1 MTMTEQPPA
10 RRSTAARVG
19 RSGRSGGAARAQ
31 DYRTVEERVAWGR
44 AWRDVAP
51 IEGHA
56 GYVINRR
63 RKDPVGILRAQDDAR
78 VQDLVPIRYGRMSAS
93 AFAFYRGSAAI
104 MAYDL
109 SSQKWTPGHT
119 QVCGDAHLSNFGVFA
134 SPERD
139 LVFDVNDFDETLPG
153 PFEWDV
159 KRLVASF
166 VLASRDRGF
175 KRKEA
180 RTAVRAALQAYRAA
194 IRELAQLGTLDVWY
208 FRVDEQMLLAA
219 VAQMGSQQGKGKKK
233 KKLVKKVAK
242 TATANFDAARRKTSM
257 KAAQKLT
264 EVVDGDHRFRED
276 PPLLSRAAITAEFRR
291 LVEVGF
297 ADYRAT
303 LPEDRRRLLERYD
316 LIDVAQK
323 VVGVGSVGTRAGIVL
338 LKGRDEADPLVMQF
352 KEATTS
358 VLEPYLGASTAS
370 QHGERV
376 VEGQR
381 YMQAASDIFLGWVR
395 GEGGRDYYI
404 RQLHDMKGSVDT
416 TTIQPIGLTA
426 YARLCGATLGR
437 AHARGGDVVAIDA
450 YIGTDDSFAEALEEF
465 AAVYADQA
473 EQDYGQ
479 LQQAI
484 SEGKIQVQTGI

>member
-1 MTMTEQPPA
+1 MTERLQA

-19 RSGRSGGAARAQ
+19 RAGRSKGAARAHV
-31 DYRTVEERVAWGR
+31 YRTVEERVARGR
-44 AWRDVAP
+44 AWRDAAP

-56 GYVINRR
+56 KYAINRR

-78 VQDLVPIRYGRMSAS
+78 VHDLVPIRYGRMSAS

-119 QVCGDAHLSNFGVFA
+119 QLCGDAHLSNFGVFG

-175 KRKEA
+175 KRKDA
-180 RTAVRAALQAYRAA
+180 RTAVHAALEAYRAA
-194 IRELAQLGTLDVWY
+194 ITELAHLGTLDVWY
-208 FRVDEQMLLAA
+208 TRIDEQMLLDAI
-219 VAQMGSQQGKGKKK
+219 AQMGSQLGKGNRPSLKR
-233 KKLVKKVAK
+233 ATK

-264 EVVDGDHRFRED
+264 EVVDGHHQFRED
-276 PPLLSRAAITAEFRR
+276 PPLLSRAAITEEFRR

-303 LPEDRRRLLERYD
+303 LPQDRRRLLERYH
-316 LIDVAQK
+316 LMDVAQK
-323 VVGVGSVGTRAGIVL
+323 VVGVGSVGTRAGIL
-338 LKGRDEADPLVMQF
+338 LLRGRDEADPLIMQF

-358 VLEPYLGASTAS
+358 VLEPYVGASTAS

-395 GEGGRDYYI
+395 GEGGRDFYV

-426 YARLCGATLGR
+426 YARLCGATLAR

-450 YIGTDDSFAEALEEF
+450 YLGTDDSFAEALEEF

-484 SEGKIQVQTGI
+484 TEGKIQVQTGI

>member
-1 MTMTEQPPA
+1 MTEQQPA
-10 RRSTAARVG
+10 RRLTPSGASGLGELDKTSRVHAY
-19 RSGRSGGAARAQ
+19 RSL
-31 DYRTVEERVAWGR
+31 EERVARGL
-44 AWRDVAP
+44 AWRETAP

-56 GYVINRR
+56 GYSINRHR
-63 RKDPVGILRAQDDAR
+63 ESPVGILRAQDDAR
-78 VQDLVPIRYGRMSAS
+78 VLELVPIRYGRMSAS
-93 AFAFYRGSAAI
+93 AFSFYRGSAAI

-109 SSQKWTPGHT
+109 ASQKWTPGHT
-119 QVCGDAHLSNFGVFA
+119 QLCGDAHLSNFGVFA

-180 RTAVRAALQAYRAA
+180 RVAVRAALEGYRVA
-194 IRELAQLGTLDVWY
+194 IAELAKLGNLDLWY
-208 FRVDEQMLLAA
+208 TRIDEQMLLDAI
-219 VAQMGSQQGKGKKK
+219 AQMGTQEGKGKGKGK
-233 KKLVKKVAK
+233 VVKS
-242 TATANFDAARRKTSM
+242 ATKRATENFDKARRRTSM

-264 EVVDGDHRFRED
+264 EIVDGHYQFRED
-276 PPLLSRAAITAEFRR
+276 PPLLSRAVVSADERR
-291 LVEVGF
+291 AVEVGF
-297 ADYRAT
+297 RDYRASLT
-303 LPEDRRRLLERYD
+303 DDRRRLLERYR

-338 LKGRDEADPLVMQF
+338 LEGRDVADPLVMQF

-370 QHGERV
+370 QHGQRV

-395 GEGGRDYYI
+395 GEGGRDFYV
-404 RQLHDMKGSVDT
+404 RQLHDMKGSVDID
-416 TTIQPIGLTA
+416 TILPFGLTA
-426 YARLCGATLGR
+426 YARLCGATLAR
-437 AHARGGDVVAIDA
+437 AHARGGDVVEIDA
-450 YIGTDDSFAEALEEF
+450 YIGTDGTFTDSLEEF
-465 AAVYADQA
+465 AHIYADQA
-473 EQDYGQ
+473 QQDYAQ
-479 LQQAI
+479 LKQAI
-484 SEGKIQVQTGI
+484 SDGKIPIQVGI

>member
-1 MTMTEQPPA
+1 MARPPA
-10 RRSTAARVG
+10 RKSTATRVRRAD
-19 RSGRSGGAARAQ
+19 RSVGAARAH
-31 DYRTVEERVAWGR
+31 DYRTVEERVERGR

-56 GYVINRR
+56 KYAINRR

-119 QVCGDAHLSNFGVFA
+119 QLCGDAHLSNFGVFG

-166 VLASRDRGF
+166 VLAARDRGF
-175 KRKEA
+175 KRREA
-180 RTAVRAALQAYRAA
+180 RTAVAAALQAYRAA
-194 IRELAQLGTLDVWY
+194 ITELAHLGTLDVWY
-208 FRVDEQMLLAA
+208 TRIDEQMLLAA
-219 VAQMGSQQGKGKKK
+219 IAQMSSQQGKDKAIKRA
-233 KKLVKKVAK
+233 AK
-242 TATANFDAARRKTSM
+242 SATASFDAARRKTSM

-264 EVVDGDHRFRED
+264 EVVDGHHQFRED
-276 PPLLSRAAITAEFRR
+276 PPLLSRAATEESRR

-303 LPEDRRRLLERYD
+303 LPQDRRRLLERYH

-358 VLEPYLGASTAS
+358 VLEPYVGASTAS

-395 GEGGRDYYI
+395 GEGGRDFYV

-416 TTIQPIGLTA
+416 TTILPVGLTA
-426 YARLCGATLGR
+426 YARLCGATLAR

-450 YIGTDDSFAEALEEF
+450 YIGTDGSFAEALEEF

-484 SEGKIQVQTGI
+484 TEGKIEVQTGI

>member
-1 MTMTEQPPA
+1 
-10 RRSTAARVG
+10 
-19 RSGRSGGAARAQ
+19 
-31 DYRTVEERVAWGR
+31 
-44 AWRDVAP
+44 VAP
-51 IEGHA
+51 IDGHA
-56 GYVINRR
+56 SYAISRR
-63 RKDPVGILRAQDDAR
+63 RKDPVAILRAQDDAR

-119 QVCGDAHLSNFGVFA
+119 QLCGDAHLSNFGVFGA
-134 SPERD
+134 PDRD

-159 KRLVASF
+159 KRLVASV

-180 RTAVRAALQAYRAA
+180 RTAVRAALQGYRAT
-194 IRELAQLGTLDVWY
+194 ITELAQLGTLDVWY
-208 FRVDEQMLLAA
+208 KRIDEKMLLDAI
-219 VAQMGSQQGKGKKK
+219 AQMGSQQGKGKKLK
-233 KKLVKKVAK
+233 RAAR
-242 TATANFDAARRKTSM
+242 TATADFDAARRKTSM
-257 KAAQKLT
+257 KAAKKLT
-264 EVVDGDHRFRED
+264 EVVDGHHQFRED
-276 PPLLSRAAITAEFRR
+276 PPLLSRAAATEEYRR
-291 LVEVGF
+291 LVQVGF
-297 ADYRAT
+297 SDYRAT
-303 LPEDRRRLLERYD
+303 LPDDRRRLLERFH

-323 VVGVGSVGTRAGIVL
+323 VVGVGSVGTRAGIL
-338 LKGRDEADPLVMQF
+338 LFKGRDDADPLVMQF
-352 KEATTS
+352 KEATSS

-376 VEGQR
+376 VHGQC

-395 GEGGRDYYI
+395 GEGGRDFYV

-426 YARLCGATLGR
+426 YARLCGTTLAR
-437 AHARGGDVVAIDA
+437 AHARGGDAVAIDA
-450 YIGTDDSFAEALEEF
+450 YLGTDDSFAEALEEF
-465 AAVYADQA
+465 AQVYADQA
-473 EQDYGQ
+473 EQDYEQ

-484 SEGKIQVQTGI
+484 TDGKIQVQTGI

>member
-1 MTMTEQPPA
+1 MTVQPPA
-10 RRSTAARVG
+10 RKSTAARV
-19 RSGRSGGAARAQ
+19 RRADRSGGAERAH
-31 DYRTVEERVAWGR
+31 DYRTVEERVARGQ
-44 AWRDVAP
+44 AWRDAAP

-56 GYVINRR
+56 TYAINRR

-119 QVCGDAHLSNFGVFA
+119 QLCGDAHLSNFGVFA

-166 VLASRDRGF
+166 VLAARDRGF
-175 KRKEA
+175 KRREA
-180 RTAVRAALQAYRAA
+180 RTAVAAALEAYRAA
-194 IRELAQLGTLDVWY
+194 ITELAHLGTLDVWY
-208 FRVDEQMLLAA
+208 TRIDEQMLLAA
-219 VAQMGSQQGKGKKK
+219 IAQMSSQQGKDKG
-233 KKLVKKVAK
+233 VKRAAK
-242 TATANFDAARRKTSM
+242 SATASFDAARRKTSM

-264 EVVDGDHRFRED
+264 EVVDGHHQFRED
-276 PPLLSRAAITAEFRR
+276 PPLLSRAATEESRR

-303 LPEDRRRLLERYD
+303 LPQDRRRLLERYH

-358 VLEPYLGASTAS
+358 VLEPYVGASTAS

-395 GEGGRDYYI
+395 GEGGRDFYV

-416 TTIQPIGLTA
+416 TTILPVGLTA
-426 YARLCGATLGR
+426 YARLCGATLAR

-450 YIGTDDSFAEALEEF
+450 YIGTDGSFAEALEEF

-484 SEGKIQVQTGI
+484 TEGKIEVQTGI

>member
-1 MTMTEQPPA
+1 
-10 RRSTAARVG
+10 
-19 RSGRSGGAARAQ
+19 
-31 DYRTVEERVAWGR
+31 
-44 AWRDVAP
+44 
-51 IEGHA
+51 
-56 GYVINRR
+56 
-63 RKDPVGILRAQDDAR
+63 LRAQDDAR

-119 QVCGDAHLSNFGVFA
+119 QLCGDAHLSNFGVFA

-166 VLASRDRGF
+166 VLAARDRGF

-180 RTAVRAALQAYRAA
+180 RTAVAAALQAYRAA
-194 IRELAQLGTLDVWY
+194 ISELAQLGTLDVWY
-208 FRVDEQMLLAA
+208 TRIDEQMLLDAI
-219 VAQMGSQQGKGKKK
+219 AQMGSQQGKGKGKGMKK
-233 KKLVKKVAK
+233 AAKK
-242 TATANFDAARRKTSM
+242 ATANFDAARRKTSM

-264 EVVDGDHRFRED
+264 EVVDGHPQFRED
-276 PPLLSRAAITAEFRR
+276 PPLLSRAAITEEFRR

-323 VVGVGSVGTRAGIVL
+323 VVGVGSVGTRAGILL

-358 VLEPYLGASTAS
+358 VLEPYVGASTAG

-395 GEGGRDYYI
+395 SGGGRDFYV

-416 TTIQPIGLTA
+416 TTIDPVALTV

-437 AHARGGDVVAIDA
+437 AHARGGDAIAIDA

-484 SEGKIQVQTGI
+484 TDGKIQVQAGI

>member
-1 MTMTEQPPA
+1 
-10 RRSTAARVG
+10 
-19 RSGRSGGAARAQ
+19 
-31 DYRTVEERVAWGR
+31 VA
-44 AWRDVAP
+44 
-51 IEGHA
+51 
-56 GYVINRR
+56 
-63 RKDPVGILRAQDDAR
+63 
-78 VQDLVPIRYGRMSAS
+78 
-93 AFAFYRGSAAI
+93 
-104 MAYDL
+104 
-109 SSQKWTPGHT
+109 
-119 QVCGDAHLSNFGVFA
+119 
-134 SPERD
+134 
-139 LVFDVNDFDETLPG
+139 
-153 PFEWDV
+153 
-159 KRLVASF
+159 
-166 VLASRDRGF
+166 
-175 KRKEA
+175 
-180 RTAVRAALQAYRAA
+180 AALEAYRAA
-194 IRELAQLGTLDVWY
+194 ITELAHLGTLDVWY
-208 FRVDEQMLLAA
+208 TRIDEQMLLAA
-219 VAQMGSQQGKGKKK
+219 IAQMSSQQGKDKA
-233 KKLVKKVAK
+233 VKRAAK
-242 TATANFDAARRKTSM
+242 SATASFDAARRKTSM

-264 EVVDGDHRFRED
+264 EVVDGHHQFRED
-276 PPLLSRAAITAEFRR
+276 PPLLSRAATEESRR

-303 LPEDRRRLLERYD
+303 LPQDRRRLLERYH

-358 VLEPYLGASTAS
+358 VLEPYVGASTAS

-395 GEGGRDYYI
+395 GEGGRDFYV

-416 TTIQPIGLTA
+416 TTILPVGLTA
-426 YARLCGATLGR
+426 YARLCGATLAR

-450 YIGTDDSFAEALEEF
+450 YIGTDGAFAEALEEF

-484 SEGKIQVQTGI
+484 TEGKIEVQTGV

>member
-1 MTMTEQPPA
+1 M
-10 RRSTAARVG
+10 
-19 RSGRSGGAARAQ
+19 
-31 DYRTVEERVAWGR
+31 
-44 AWRDVAP
+44 
-51 IEGHA
+51 
-56 GYVINRR
+56 
-63 RKDPVGILRAQDDAR
+63 K
-78 VQDLVPIRYGRMSAS
+78 DLVPIRYGRMSAS

-109 SSQKWTPGHT
+109 SSQPWTPGHT
-119 QVCGDAHLSNFGVFA
+119 QLCGDAHLSNFGVFA

-139 LVFDVNDFDETLPG
+139 LVFDVNDFDETLRG

-180 RTAVRAALQAYRAA
+180 RTAVRTALQAYRAA
-194 IRELAQLGTLDVWY
+194 ITEMAQLGTLDVWY
-208 FRVDEQMLLAA
+208 TRIDEQMLLDAI
-219 VAQMGSQQGKGKKK
+219 AQMGDQQGKVK
-233 KKLVKKVAK
+233 KKLRKRVTK

-257 KAAQKLT
+257 KAARKLT
-264 EVVDGDHRFRED
+264 EVVDGHHQFRED
-276 PPLLSRAAITAEFRR
+276 PPLLSRLATEDDRR

-297 ADYRAT
+297 SDYRAT
-303 LPEDRRRLLERYD
+303 LRQDRRRLLERYD
-316 LIDVAQK
+316 MIDMAQK
-323 VVGVGSVGTRAGIVL
+323 VVGVGSVGTRAGIIL
-338 LKGRDEADPLVMQF
+338 LKGRDDSDPLIMQF
-352 KEATTS
+352 KEATSS
-358 VLEPYLGASTAS
+358 VLEPYLGASTAT

-376 VEGQR
+376 VEGQC

-395 GEGGRDYYI
+395 GEGGRDFYV

-426 YARLCGATLGR
+426 YARLCGTTLAR
-437 AHARGGDVVAIDA
+437 AHARGGDAVEIDA
-450 YIGTDDSFAEALEEF
+450 YLGTDDSFAEALEEF
-465 AAVYADQA
+465 AQVYADQA

-484 SEGKIQVQTGI
+484 TEGKIQVQTGI

>member
-1 MTMTEQPPA
+1 
-10 RRSTAARVG
+10 
-19 RSGRSGGAARAQ
+19 
-31 DYRTVEERVAWGR
+31 
-44 AWRDVAP
+44 VAP

-56 GYVINRR
+56 KYAINRR

-78 VQDLVPIRYGRMSAS
+78 VKDLVPIRYGRMSAS

-119 QVCGDAHLSNFGVFA
+119 QLCGDAHLSNFGVFG

-166 VLASRDRGF
+166 VLAARDRGF

-180 RTAVRAALQAYRAA
+180 ATAVRAALQAYRAA
-194 IRELAQLGTLDVWY
+194 ITEMASLGTLDVWY
-208 FRVDEQMLLAA
+208 TRIDEQMLLNAIA
-219 VAQMGSQQGKGKKK
+219 EMASQQGKVKGMKKA
-233 KKLVKKVAK
+233 AK
-242 TATANFDAARRKTSM
+242 TATANFDKARRKTSM

-264 EVVDGDHRFRED
+264 EVVDGQYQFRED
-276 PPLLSRAAITAEFRR
+276 PPLLSRTAITEEFRR
-291 LVEVGF
+291 RVEVGF

-303 LPEDRRRLLERYD
+303 LPDDRRRLLERFQ
-316 LIDVAQK
+316 LMDVAQK

-358 VLEPYLGASTAS
+358 VLEPYVGASTAS
-370 QHGERV
+370 QHGQRV

-395 GEGGRDYYI
+395 GEGGRDFYV

-479 LQQAI
+479 LKQAI
-484 SEGKIQVQTGI
+484 TEGKIQVQTGI

>member
-1 MTMTEQPPA
+1 MTEQTQTKQ
-10 RRSTAARVG
+10 STAARMG
-19 RSGRSGGAARAQ
+19 PPDRFRGAPRAHA
-31 DYRTVEERVAWGR
+31 YRTVEERVARGR
-44 AWRDVAP
+44 TWRDAAP

-56 GYVINRR
+56 TYAINRQ
-63 RKDPVGILRAQDDAR
+63 RKDPIAILQAQDDAR

-119 QVCGDAHLSNFGVFA
+119 QLCGDAHLSNFGVFA

-180 RTAVRAALQAYRAA
+180 RTAVRTALQAYQAT
-194 IRELAQLGTLDVWY
+194 ITELAHRGTLDVWY
-208 FRVDEQMLLAA
+208 TRIDEQMILDAI
-219 VAQMGSQQGKGKKK
+219 AQMDSQQGKGKGKGTK
-233 KKLVKKVAK
+233 RLAKRATK

-264 EVVDGDHRFRED
+264 EVVDGHRQFRED
-276 PPLLSRAAITAEFRR
+276 PPLLSRAAATEEYRR
-291 LVEVGF
+291 LVQVGF

-303 LPEDRRRLLERYD
+303 LPKDRRRLLERYHM
-316 LIDVAQK
+316 IDAAQK
-323 VVGVGSVGTRAGIVL
+323 VVGVGSVGTRAGIL
-338 LKGRDEADPLVMQF
+338 LLGGRDDSDPLVMQF

-358 VLEPYLGASTAS
+358 VLEPYVGASTAS

-376 VEGQR
+376 VDGQC

-395 GEGGRDYYI
+395 GEGGRDFYV

-426 YARLCGATLGR
+426 YARLCGTTLAR
-437 AHARGGDVVAIDA
+437 AHARGGDAVAIDA
-450 YIGTDDSFAEALEEF
+450 YLGTDNSFAEALEQF
-465 AAVYADQA
+465 AEVYADQA
-473 EQDYGQ
+473 EQDYRQ

-484 SEGKIQVQTGI
+484 NQGKIQVQTGI

>member
-1 MTMTEQPPA
+1 MTTTEQPPA
-10 RRSTAARVG
+10 RKSTAAR
-19 RSGRSGGAARAQ
+19 RRADRSGGAARVH
-31 DYRTVEERVAWGR
+31 DYRTVEERVARGR
-44 AWRDVAP
+44 AWREVAP

-56 GYVINRR
+56 TYAINRR

-119 QVCGDAHLSNFGVFA
+119 QLCGDAHLSNFGVFG

-166 VLASRDRGF
+166 VLAARDRGF

-180 RTAVRAALQAYRAA
+180 RTAVAAALQSYRTA
-194 IRELAQLGTLDVWY
+194 IGELAQRGTLDVWY
-208 FRVDEQMLLAA
+208 FRVDEAMLLDAI
-219 VAQMGSQQGKGKKK
+219 AQMGSQQGKGKGTKK
-233 KKLVKKVAK
+233 GVKRAAK
-242 TATANFDAARRKTSM
+242 TATASFDAARRRTSM

-264 EVVDGDHRFRED
+264 EVVDGQHQFRED
-276 PPLLSRAAITAEFRR
+276 PPLLSRAAITEDFRR

-316 LIDVAQK
+316 LIDMAQK

-338 LKGRDEADPLVMQF
+338 LKGRDDADPLVMQF

-358 VLEPYLGASTAS
+358 VLEPYVGASTAG

-376 VEGQR
+376 VQGQR

-395 GEGGRDYYI
+395 GGGGRDFYI

-426 YARLCGATLGR
+426 YARVCGATLAR
-437 AHARGGDVVAIDA
+437 AHARGGDAVAIDA
-450 YIGTDDSFAEALEEF
+450 YIGTDDSFAQALEEF
-465 AAVYADQA
+465 AATYADQA

-484 SEGKIQVQTGI
+484 TEGKIQIQTGI

>member
-1 MTMTEQPPA
+1 MARPPA
-10 RRSTAARVG
+10 RKSTAARV
-19 RSGRSGGAARAQ
+19 RRADRSGGAARAH
-31 DYRTVEERVAWGR
+31 DYRTVEERVARGR

-56 GYVINRR
+56 KYAINRR

-119 QVCGDAHLSNFGVFA
+119 QLCGDAHLSNFGVFG

-166 VLASRDRGF
+166 VLAARDRGF
-175 KRKEA
+175 KRREA
-180 RTAVRAALQAYRAA
+180 RTAVAAALEAYRAA
-194 IRELAQLGTLDVWY
+194 ITELAHLGTLDVWY
-208 FRVDEQMLLAA
+208 TRIDEQMLLAA
-219 VAQMGSQQGKGKKK
+219 IAQMSSQQGKDKA
-233 KKLVKKVAK
+233 VKRAAK
-242 TATANFDAARRKTSM
+242 SATASFDAARRKTSM

-264 EVVDGDHRFRED
+264 EVVDGHHQFRED
-276 PPLLSRAAITAEFRR
+276 PPLLSRAATEESRR

-303 LPEDRRRLLERYD
+303 LPAGPAPAARALPPDRRGPEGGRGGQCRHPRRD
-316 LIDVAQK
+316 RAAQ
-323 VVGVGSVGTRAGIVL
+323 RAGR
-338 LKGRDEADPLVMQF
+338 GSDPLVMQF

-358 VLEPYLGASTAS
+358 VLEPYVGASTAS

-395 GEGGRDYYI
+395 GEGGRDFYV

-416 TTIQPIGLTA
+416 TTILPVGLTA
-426 YARLCGATLGR
+426 YARLCGATLAR

-450 YIGTDDSFAEALEEF
+450 YIGTDGSFAEALEEF

-484 SEGKIQVQTGI
+484 TEGKIEVQTGI